1 MYNFIY
7 LLEASSGSRIMGFDM
22 RFLAEIGIQWI
33 NTLIMILILAKFFYK
48 PVRNFLRNRA
58 EGVSQ
63 QLLSA
68 SNAENS
74 ALSLKADY
82 EGKLGGIEQEREDVL
97 ATANRV
103 AKEKT
108 ELMLSEAQQDAEKL
122 RNRASNDIKREQERV
137 KDDLKKE
144 VIDLATMLA
153 GRFAAVSLDKKSQ
166 DKLITEAISDLGNVK
181 WLR

>member
-1 MYNFIY
+1 MFNFIY
-7 LLEASSGSRIMGFDM
+7 LLEASSGSRIMGFDT
-22 RFLAEIGIQWI
+22 RFIAEIGIQWI
-33 NTLIMILILAKFFYK
+33 NTLIMILILAKFLYK
-48 PVRNFLRNRA
+48 PVRKFLKNRA

-68 SNAENS
+68 SNAEHT

-82 EGKLGGIEQEREDVL
+82 EGKLGEIEQEREDVL

-108 ELMLSEAQQDAEKL
+108 ELMLTEAQENADKL
-122 RNRASNDIKREQERV
+122 RTRASNDIIKEQERV
-137 KDDLKKE
+137 KEDLKKE

-153 GRFAAVSLDKKSQ
+153 GRFATVSLDKKAQ
-166 DKLITEAISDLGNVK
+166 DRLITEAITDLGNVK

>member
-1 MYNFIY
+1 
-7 LLEASSGSRIMGFDM
+7 MGFDM
-22 RFLAEIGIQWI
+22 RFIAEIGIQWI
-33 NTLIMILILAKFFYK
+33 NTLIMILILAKFLYK
-48 PVRNFLRNRA
+48 PVRKFLKNRA

-68 SNAENS
+68 SNAES
-74 ALSLKADY
+74 TALSLKADY

-108 ELMLSEAQQDAEKL
+108 ELMLTEAQENADKL
-122 RNRASNDIKREQERV
+122 RTRASNDIIKEQERV
-137 KDDLKKE
+137 KEDLKKE

-153 GRFAAVSLDKKSQ
+153 GRFATVSLDKKAQ
-166 DKLITEAISDLGNVK
+166 DRLITEAITDLGNVK